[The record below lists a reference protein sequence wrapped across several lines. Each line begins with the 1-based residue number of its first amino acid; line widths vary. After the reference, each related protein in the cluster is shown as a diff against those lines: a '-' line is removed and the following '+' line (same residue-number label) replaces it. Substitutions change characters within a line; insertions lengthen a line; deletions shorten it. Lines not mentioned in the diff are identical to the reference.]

1 MPLSCDRMQT
11 LRMPAGLETA
21 VRRVCVRL
29 EKGHEGLLTESVG
42 EGAVHRKGHQPPE
55 EGKRL
60 LFQIRQDAQPFC
72 LVILEETEPAVK
84 HGVGDAEADAESFN
98 SLQMEK
104 VFTNDA
110 QYKEKAVGAVGDQG
124 VSQDGMCTP
133 AAPAPDPGDPDSL
146 TGRMTIEKV
155 KDIAFIA
162 GETDAAAS
170 APAVR
175 TSLHLWPEPFFLDLV
190 ETGCRTFYTNKLASK
205 DVLSYHSS

>member
-1 MPLSCDRMQT
+1 MPLLCDWMQT
-11 LRMPAGLETA
+11 SRVPAGLETA

-55 EGKRL
+55 EGKRP
-60 LFQIRQDAQPFC
+60 LFQISQDPQPFC

-104 VFTNDA
+104 VFTDDS

-133 AAPAPDPGDPDSL
+133 AAPASDPRDPDRL
-146 TGRMTIEKV
+146 TYGMAVEKV
-155 KDIAFIA
+155 EDIAFIA
-162 GETDAAAS
+162 GETDAAAP

-175 TSLHLWPEPFFLDLV
+175 ADLHLRSEPFFLALI

>member
-11 LRMPAGLETA
+11 SRMPAGLETA

-155 KDIAFIA
+155 KDI
-162 GETDAAAS
+162 GS
-170 APAVR
+170 R
-175 TSLHLWPEPFFLDLV
+175 
-190 ETGCRTFYTNKLASK
+190 SK
-205 DVLSYHSS
+205 DKPPSLA

>member
-11 LRMPAGLETA
+11 SRMPAGLETA

-42 EGAVHRKGHQPPE
+42 EGAVHRKGHKPPE
-55 EGKRL
+55 EGKRP
-60 LFQIRQDAQPFC
+60 LFQIRQYAQPFC

-84 HGVGDAEADAESFN
+84 HGVGDAEADAES
-98 SLQMEK
+98 
-104 VFTNDA
+104 VFTDDS

-133 AAPAPDPGDPDSL
+133 AAPASDPRDPDRL
-146 TGRMTIEKV
+146 TYGMAVEKV
-155 KDIAFIA
+155 EDIAFIA
-162 GETDAAAS
+162 GETDAAAP

-175 TSLHLWPEPFFLDLV
+175 ADLHLRSEPFFLALI

>member
-1 MPLSCDRMQT
+1 M
-11 LRMPAGLETA
+11 
-21 VRRVCVRL
+21 
-29 EKGHEGLLTESVG
+29 
-42 EGAVHRKGHQPPE
+42 
-55 EGKRL
+55 
-60 LFQIRQDAQPFC
+60 
-72 LVILEETEPAVK
+72 ILEETEPTVK

-110 QYKEKAVGAVGDQG
+110 QYKEKAVGTVGDQG

-133 AAPAPDPGDPDSL
+133 AAPASDPGDLDNL
-146 TGRMTIEKV
+146 TYGMAIEKV
-155 KDIAFIA
+155 EDIAFIA
-162 GETDAAAS
+162 GEMDAAAP

-175 TSLHLWPEPFFLDLV
+175 ADLHLWSEPFFLALI

>member
-1 MPLSCDRMQT
+1 MF
-11 LRMPAGLETA
+11 
-21 VRRVCVRL
+21 
-29 EKGHEGLLTESVG
+29 EKCERCLLQVYQG
-42 EGAVHRKGHQPPE
+42 PE
-55 EGKRL
+55 
-60 LFQIRQDAQPFC
+60 PFSFV
-72 LVILEETEPAVK
+72 LLEEADPPVK

-162 GETDAAAS
+162 GETDAAAP
-170 APAVR
+170 APTVR
-175 TSLHLWPEPFFLDLV
+175 AALHLWPEPFFLDLV
-190 ETGCRTFYTNKLASK
+190 EAGCRTFYTNKLASK